1 MASQLSGLS
10 THVIRIWERRYGAMN
25 PTRTDTNRRMFCEE
39 AIRRLKLLR
48 ELTENGHRIGN
59 VAQRP
64 TDELQK
70 LVDQQLQQTVSASA
84 CASTDTTPLESP
96 HQFVDLCIEASKAY
110 DGDKV
115 RRVLLRARQHLGQRG
130 MLHHVICPL
139 IHNIGDAWQAG
150 NLRPSHE
157 HVATSVIREM
167 LMTPVPG
174 SQTAVNAPELIITT
188 PSGET
193 HELGAMLVAA
203 SARDLGWKVI
213 YLGPNLPIEE
223 IAACAATRR
232 ARAVA
237 LSVVYPERCAIT
249 EDKLRRM
256 RQLLPEPMALIIGGR
271 AAKGYQEQMPELNIH
286 WAHSLNGLDQV
297 LIQISVTR

>member
-70 LVDQQLQQTVSASA
+70 LVDQQLQQTVPASAS
-84 CASTDTTPLESP
+84 ASTDTTPLESP

-110 DGDKV
+110 DGDRV
-115 RRVLLRARQHLGQRG
+115 RRVLLRARQQLGQRG

-139 IHNIGDAWQAG
+139 IQNIGDAWQAG

-174 SQTAVNAPELIITT
+174 SQTAVSAPELIITT

-223 IAACAATRR
+223 IAACATTRR

-237 LSVVYPERCAIT
+237 LSVVYPERCPIT